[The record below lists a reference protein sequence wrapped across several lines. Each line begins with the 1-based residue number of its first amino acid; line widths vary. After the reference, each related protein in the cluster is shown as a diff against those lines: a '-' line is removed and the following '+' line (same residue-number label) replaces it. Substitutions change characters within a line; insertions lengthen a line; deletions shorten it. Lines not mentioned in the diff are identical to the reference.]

1 MLELTLLFR
10 ATGLRPNA
18 RLQWAQKSKLAKA
31 YRKAC
36 HLLTL
41 EAGLRGIEWE
51 GDIHVWIDFY
61 RPTKRT
67 MDHDNCLARIKSGL
81 DGVADALGV
90 NDSRFRPHP
99 YIKDEIGGMVKLRF
113 SKGPQV

>member
-1 MLELTLLFR
+1 MKVILPWPP
-10 ATGLRPNA
+10 TGLSPNA
-18 RLQWAQKSKLAKA
+18 RLHWAQKSKLAKA

-36 HLLTL
+36 HLLML
-41 EAGLRGIEWE
+41 EAGLRGIDWE

-61 RPTKRT
+61 RPTKRV

-99 YIKDEIGGMVKLRF
+99 YIKDEIGGRVEIRF
-113 SKGPQV
+113 TPGPNT

>member
-1 MLELTLLFR
+1 MNKVTLPWPP
-10 ATGLRPNA
+10 TGLSPNA
-18 RLQWAQKSKLAKA
+18 RLHWAQKSKLAKA

-36 HLLTL
+36 HLLML
-41 EAGLRGIEWE
+41 EAGLRGIDWD

-61 RPTKRT
+61 RPTKRV
-67 MDHDNCLARIKSGL
+67 MDHDNCLSRIKSGL

-99 YIKDEIGGMVKLRF
+99 YIKDETGGKVEIRF
-113 SKGPQV
+113 TAGPTL